1 MCEWKKKGFVDDVE
15 VRSLSQ
21 PRMESVTS
29 YGLMVYEDQ
38 DRLMVQLHQV
48 ILLLHGTNRR
58 IAGDVCLYW
67 HKSEMEI

>member
-1 MCEWKKKGFVDDVE
+1 MGFVDDLE
-15 VRSLSQ
+15 VCSLSQ
-21 PRMESVTS
+21 PRMES
-29 YGLMVYEDQ
+29 MVYEDQ